1 LGENN
6 FIKKQVLVNVEESE
20 IRAAFLE
27 DEHLVDLFIE
37 RADDISLVGN
47 MYKGIVEDVV
57 PGLKAAFIDIG
68 MERRAFLHFSDFT
81 LESLNP
87 AGCKKKVGGERIS
100 GSKSPKG
107 GGKEEQRGE
116 SFPEYWKHLQKGQNL
131 IVQVIKDEIGSKGPR
146 VTTNISLPGRFLV
159 LLPYPSQRGGIS
171 RKIENEKER
180 QRLRQILSKI
190 RTPHRSFIIR
200 TAGMGMS
207 DDAIRKDIGH
217 LRNIWGNILRKFRQK
232 GAPFLL
238 YNDRD
243 ILYRI
248 VRDYFSEDI
257 DEIIVD
263 EPNSGKKI
271 KKFLRQMIPSL
282 SDRIIIFNQPT
293 SLIHYYNVERQIRRA
308 CERKVWLKS
317 GGYVVFDETEAMTAI
332 DVNSGRYVSKRDQEK
347 TVLKTNLE
355 ACKVIVQQ
363 LRLRDIG
370 GLIVIDFIDMM
381 DQENQRTVERE
392 MLKLLKS
399 DRAKSTCLPISEFGL
414 MQMTRKRVRESLRH
428 QIFTKCPY
436 CEGSGR
442 VLSLNQIWLQIKY
455 ALLEVLQKK
464 PRPLEVTVMSHP
476 RTKNYIQEKIPETL
490 KLISRKYKVPIT
502 LLSSEDLHIEEFQVR
517 YTLPDRTEILPR
529 GLKNNQNQ

>member
-1 LGENN
+1 MEEN
-6 FIKKQVLVNVEESE
+6 E
-20 IRAAFLE
+20 IRAAFQE
-27 DEHLVDLFIE
+27 DDHLVDLFIE

-47 MYKGIVEDVV
+47 LYKGIVEDVV

-68 MERRAFLHFSDFT
+68 MERRAFLHFSDFST
-81 LESLNP
+81 ESLDP
-87 AGCKKKVGGERIS
+87 AVRAKKGFVERILS
-100 GSKSPKG
+100 SKGKKG
-107 GGKEEQRGE
+107 ENKEAHPGGAPSE
-116 SFPEYWKHLQKGQNL
+116 PWNILQKGQAL
-131 IVQVIKDEIGSKGPR
+131 IVQVIKDEIGTKGPR

-180 QRLRQILSKI
+180 QRLRQILGEIK
-190 RTPHRSFIIR
+190 TQHRSFIIR

-207 DDAIRKDIGH
+207 DDAIKKDIGH

-263 EPNSGKKI
+263 DSLAGKKI
-271 KKFLRQMIPSL
+271 KKILRQMIPSL
-282 SDRIIIFNQPT
+282 SDRVYIFNQPT
-293 SLIHYYNVERQIRRA
+293 SLLHYYNVERQIRRA

-381 DQENQRTVERE
+381 NQENQRAVERE
-392 MLKLLKS
+392 MQKILKS

-442 VLSLNQIWLQIKY
+442 VLSLNQIWLLIKY
-455 ALLEVLQKK
+455 ALIEVLQKK

-476 RTKNYIQEKIPETL
+476 RTKNFVQEKLPGPL
-490 KLISRKYKVPIT
+490 KHLSRKYKIPIM

-517 YTLPDRTEILPR
+517 YALPDRTETLPR

>member
-1 LGENN
+1 MDENN
-6 FIKKQVLVNVEESE
+6 FIKKQILVNVEDNE

-27 DEHLVDLFIE
+27 EDQLVDLFIE
-37 RADDISLVGN
+37 RADDVSLVGN
-47 MYKGIVEDVV
+47 MYKGLVEDVV

-68 MERRAFLHFSDFT
+68 LERRAFLHFSDFS
-81 LESLNP
+81 LESLEP
-87 AGCKKKVGGERIS
+87 AGRNKKGILERIFSSKGKKDRTKAPFPS
-100 GSKSPKG
+100 GAKANP
-107 GGKEEQRGE
+107 
-116 SFPEYWKHLQKGQNL
+116 WKILQKGQSL
-131 IVQVIKDEIGSKGPR
+131 IVQVIKDEIGTKGPR

-180 QRLRQILSKI
+180 QRLRQILSEIK
-190 RTPHRSFIIR
+190 TPHRSFIIR
-200 TAGMGMS
+200 TAGMGAS
-207 DDAIRKDIGH
+207 DDAIKKDIGH

-238 YNDRD
+238 YNERD
-243 ILYRI
+243 ILYRV

-263 EPNSGKKI
+263 DPQTGKKI
-271 KKFLRQMIPSL
+271 KTFLRKMIPSL
-282 SDRIIIFNQPT
+282 SDRVFIFNQQT
-293 SLIHYYNVERQIRRA
+293 SLLHHYNVERQIRRA
-308 CERKVWLKS
+308 CERRVWLKS
-317 GGYVVFDETEAMTAI
+317 GGSVVFDETEAITAI

-370 GLIVIDFIDMM
+370 GIIVIDFIDMM
-381 DQENQRTVERE
+381 DPENQRGVERE
-392 MLKLLKS
+392 IQRFLKS
-399 DRAKSTCLPISEFGL
+399 DRAKSTCLAISEFGL
-414 MQMTRKRVRESLRH
+414 MQMTRKRVRESLKH

-455 ALLEVLQKK
+455 AILEVLQKK
-464 PRPLEVTVMSHP
+464 PRPLEVTVMLHP
-476 RTKNYIQEKIPETL
+476 RTKNFVQEKIPGSL
-490 KLISRKYKVPIT
+490 KQMGRKYNIPIT
-502 LLSSEDLHIEEFQVR
+502 LFSSEDLHIEEFQVR
-517 YTLPDRTEILPR
+517 YTLPDRTETLPR
-529 GLKNNQNQ
+529 GLKKQT

>member
-1 LGENN
+1 M
-6 FIKKQVLVNVEESE
+6 
-20 IRAAFLE
+20 E
-27 DEHLVDLFIE
+27 DDHLVDLFIE

-47 MYKGIVEDVV
+47 LYKGIVEDVL

-81 LESLNP
+81 VESLDP
-87 AGCKKKVGGERIS
+87 AGKKKRRSFEHKTKDVG
-100 GSKSPKG
+100 KS
-107 GGKEEQRGE
+107 EQEQRKVA
-116 SFPEYWKHLQKGQNL
+116 SHPWSVLQKGQSL
-131 IVQVIKDEIGSKGPR
+131 IVQVIKDEIGTKGPR
-146 VTTNISLPGRFLV
+146 VSTNISLPGRFLV
-159 LLPYPSQRGGIS
+159 LLPYPSQHGGIS

-180 QRLRQILSKI
+180 QRLRQILSDI

-207 DDAIRKDIGH
+207 DDAIKKDIGH
-217 LRNIWGNILRKFRQK
+217 LRNIWGNILRKFRHK
-232 GAPFLL
+232 GAPLLL
-238 YNDRD
+238 YNERD

-257 DEIIVD
+257 DEIIID
-263 EPNSGKKI
+263 DSLTGKKI
-271 KKFLRQMIPSL
+271 RKILKQMIPGL
-282 SDRIIIFNQPT
+282 SDRIHIFDQST
-293 SLIHYYNVERQIRRA
+293 SLFHYYNVEKQIRRA
-308 CERKVWLKS
+308 CERKVWLKN
-317 GGYVVFDETEAMTAI
+317 GGYVVFDETEAITAI
-332 DVNSGRYVSKRDQEK
+332 DVNSGRFVSKRDQEK

-381 DQENQRTVERE
+381 DPENPRAVERE
-392 MLKLLKS
+392 MQKYLKS
-399 DRAKSTCLPISEFGL
+399 DRAKSSCLPISEFGL
-414 MQMTRKRVRESLRH
+414 LQMTRKRVRESLGH

-455 ALLEVLQKK
+455 ALLEVLHKK
-464 PRPLEVTVMSHP
+464 PRPVEVTIMTHP
-476 RTKNYIQEKIPETL
+476 RTKSYVQEKIPASL
-490 KLISRKYKVPIT
+490 KQISRKYKASIA

-517 YTLPDRTEILPR
+517 YVLPDRTEILPR
-529 GLKNNQNQ
+529 GLKSNHHRP